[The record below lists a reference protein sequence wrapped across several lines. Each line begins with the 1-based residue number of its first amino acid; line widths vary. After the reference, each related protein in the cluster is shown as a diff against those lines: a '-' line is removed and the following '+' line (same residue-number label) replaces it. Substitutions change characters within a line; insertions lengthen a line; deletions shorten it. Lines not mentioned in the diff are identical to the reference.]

1 MPLPSADPRAPVRRE
16 LGYRVFGG
24 GFDYLLH
31 LRPAE
36 WPIMAAHTALGS
48 VLAIGWAGLVDADLT
63 LPVLGLLLWVVC
75 LNGGTLAINS
85 AFDRDTEDVA
95 YLRAPPTPPRYLF
108 AFGLSLMAVGLAG
121 AALLPQGYL
130 VAYAICLVMSIAYS
144 VPPLRLK
151 GVAGA
156 DWFINLWGFGAL
168 TPFAGW
174 AATGQAV
181 TPAGVAILLGF
192 GALFA
197 SFYPLTQLYQLDA
210 DRARGD
216 RTLAT
221 VLGVHRSLDLA
232 LLAGVVAFGLFGL
245 GGVRSGWPVAGLLT
259 RWSLLGS
266 GAVVWLAGIVDW
278 RWRGD
283 RLSPKD
289 HQWRM
294 YLALAAWAGVDLVIL
309 GCFA

>member
-1 MPLPSADPRAPVRRE
+1 MPSAEPRAPVRRE
-16 LGYRVFGG
+16 FGYRLLGD

-31 LRPAE
+31 MRPAE
-36 WPIMAAHTALGS
+36 WPVMAAHTALGS
-48 VLAIGWAGLVDADLT
+48 VLAIGWAGLGDSDLT
-63 LPVLGLLLWVVC
+63 LPILGLALWVVC

-85 AFDRDTEDVA
+85 AFDRDTDDVA
-95 YLRAPPTPPRYLF
+95 YLRAPPPPPRYLF

-121 AALLPQGYL
+121 ATLLPRGYL
-130 VAYAICLVMSIAYS
+130 AAYATCLAMSIAYS

-168 TPFAGW
+168 TPYAGW
-174 AATGQAV
+174 AATGHAV
-181 TPAGVAILLGF
+181 TPTGVAILLGF

-221 VLGVHRSLDLA
+221 VLGVHRSLELA
-232 LLAGVVAFGLFGL
+232 LLSGMVAFGLFGL
-245 GGVRSGWPVAGLLT
+245 AGLRSGWLEPGLLA
-259 RWSLLGS
+259 RWGLLAS
-266 GAVVWLAGIVDW
+266 GALVWLVGLIDW
-278 RWRGD
+278 RRRGD

-289 HQWRM
+289 HQRRM